1 MLMLHDHERV
11 LDFFAGIGGAS
22 LGLFQAT
29 GRSPDAAVNHWPVGI
44 GIHAVNHGETE
55 HFVEDVWNVSGKD
68 LAAGRPVG
76 ILWASPDCTHFS
88 KAKGG
93 KPKSRKIRALAWR
106 VYHLARECSPRVM
119 IVENVEEFMTW
130 GPLHRHLD
138 DCPGDSDGNG
148 CLKNCKYGQPIEEK
162 AGTTYRR
169 WFKRIE
175 RLGYRGAYRVLR
187 AADYGSPTT
196 RTRVFFVFRRDGID
210 PQFPEPTH
218 GDAAMRAANPALLPW
233 RAAAECIDFTIPCPS
248 IFLTKEEVK
257 AQGLKCKRPLAEPT
271 LARVARSFHRHVA
284 ESASPFLVDAEG
296 GQVAHVD
303 LIQTGYG
310 ERKATDKCKAQ
321 KTRVLDIKAPLGTV
335 VSCGVRHAVAAA
347 FLVKNNGG
355 HENSGQDM
363 REPAAAIT
371 TRDSKSV
378 AAVNL
383 IKLRGTSTSAP
394 ADGPAPTITS
404 GGTHLGTVAFKTV
417 RESDLTEAQLAGARR
432 VFHFLTKYNGTQQ
445 YPRID
450 APAPTI
456 TTKEGLALVEVVCLR
471 LADGDYVVWD
481 IGFRMLT
488 PRELARCQGFPDDYD
503 IGEGRLSQ
511 EDQVRGIGNSVCPQ
525 VARALIEANVGS
537 WTGHLKSKTT
547 KGAQLDVTITR
558 ESATYAEAN

>member
-1 MLMLHDHERV
+1 M
-11 LDFFAGIGGAS
+11 
-22 LGLFQAT
+22 
-29 GRSPDAAVNHWPVGI
+29 
-44 GIHAVNHGETE
+44 
-55 HFVEDVWNVSGKD
+55 
-68 LAAGRPVG
+68 
-76 ILWASPDCTHFS
+76 
-88 KAKGG
+88 
-93 KPKSRKIRALAWR
+93 
-106 VYHLARECSPRVM
+106 
-119 IVENVEEFMTW
+119 
-130 GPLHRHLD
+130 
-138 DCPGDSDGNG
+138 
-148 CLKNCKYGQPIEEK
+148 
-162 AGTTYRR
+162 
-169 WFKRIE
+169 
-175 RLGYRGAYRVLR
+175 
-187 AADYGSPTT
+187 
-196 RTRVFFVFRRDGID
+196 
-210 PQFPEPTH
+210 
-218 GDAAMRAANPALLPW
+218 
-233 RAAAECIDFTIPCPS
+233 
-248 IFLTKEEVK
+248 
-257 AQGLKCKRPLAEPT
+257 
-271 LARVARSFHRHVA
+271 ARSFHRHVA
-284 ESASPFLVDAEG
+284 ENASPFLVDAEG

-321 KTRVLDIKAPLGTV
+321 KTRILNIRAPLGTQV
-335 VSCGVRHAVAAA
+335 ACAVRHAVAAA

-394 ADGPAPTITS
+394 ADGPSPTITS
-404 GGTHLGTVAFKTV
+404 GGTHLGLAAYSLAPATHGAEARTWPVDEPSRTITSKRSTGVVATKLV
-417 RESDLTEAQLAGARR
+417 SVDDLTEAQLAGARR

-471 LADGDYVVWD
+471 LADVDYVVWD

-537 WTGHLKSKTT
+537 WTGHLKSKTM